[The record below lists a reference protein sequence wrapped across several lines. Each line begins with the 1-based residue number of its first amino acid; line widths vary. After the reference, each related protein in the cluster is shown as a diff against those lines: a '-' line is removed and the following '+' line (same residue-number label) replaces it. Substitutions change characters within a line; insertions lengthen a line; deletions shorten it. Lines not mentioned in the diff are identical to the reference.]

1 MMNSENIVKELMN
14 HPVIRTEL
22 PMQMLLGLP
31 YLEKKEGRLCM
42 SFRPHREEYQDG
54 RVAYYAPQFELT
66 FVYPFKR
73 LVCFRNLMFER
84 EINITE
90 PVCSVEAS
98 WLTEQGAEIMRELY
112 AACDRVLSF
121 QEQDGRVSDMS
132 VGKYQKAYQEAVEKL
147 GLGAL
152 YGGTQI

>member
-1 MMNSENIVKELMN
+1 MTNSENIVKELMN

-31 YLEKKEGRLCM
+31 CLEKKAGRLCM
-42 SFRPHREEYQDG
+42 SFKPHREEYQDG
-54 RVAYYAPQFELT
+54 KVIYYPQQFELS

-84 EINITE
+84 KIDITE
-90 PVCSVEAS
+90 PVCSVEAA
-98 WLTEQGAEIMRELY
+98 WLTERGAELMKELY

-132 VGKYQKAYQEAVEKL
+132 VDKYQKTYRETVEKL
-147 GLGAL
+147 GLTGL
-152 YGGTQI
+152 YGGTEA

>member
-31 YLEKKEGRLCM
+31 CLEKKAGRLCM
-42 SFRPHREEYQDG
+42 SFKPHREEYQDG
-54 RVAYYAPQFELT
+54 KAIYYPQQFELS